1 MVVATTGFFDGLHKG
16 HQKVLD
22 CLCSTARKNG
32 QKSAV
37 VTFWPHP
44 RAVLQKNAESFR
56 LLTSLEEKQDLIR
69 AFGVDDLYVVSFTKE
84 FSKLSAREFI
94 KEYLIDKYNVD
105 TLIVG
110 YDHRLGN
117 ENTSEDITLP
127 EIAQEL
133 GIKCVRVDE
142 FDREGVVVSSTKIRH
157 KIIEGDVE
165 SASDMLGYNYMLK
178 GVVVMGRRIG
188 RSLGFPTANM
198 QLYEPL
204 KVVPKNGVY
213 AVKVTVDG
221 KFYIGMCNIGVRPT
235 FGLSTERTIET
246 HILNFNEDIYGLD
259 IKIEFLER
267 VRDEISFN
275 SKEELVSQLKSDLQ
289 IISKHLCIL

>member
-105 TLIVG
+105 IIAI
-110 YDHRLGN
+110 GN
-117 ENTSEDITLP
+117 
-127 EIAQEL
+127 
-133 GIKCVRVDE
+133 G
-142 FDREGVVVSSTKIRH
+142 
-157 KIIEGDVE
+157 
-165 SASDMLGYNYMLK
+165 
-178 GVVVMGRRIG
+178 
-188 RSLGFPTANM
+188 
-198 QLYEPL
+198 
-204 KVVPKNGVY
+204 
-213 AVKVTVDG
+213 
-221 KFYIGMCNIGVRPT
+221 
-235 FGLSTERTIET
+235 
-246 HILNFNEDIYGLD
+246 
-259 IKIEFLER
+259 
-267 VRDEISFN
+267 N
-275 SKEELVSQLKSDLQ
+275 SKMIVDPAGSVKDTMPNRRTD
-289 IISKHLCIL
+289 IFFKTVGA

>member
-44 RAVLQKNAESFR
+44 RTVLQKNAESFR
-56 LLTSLEEKQDLIR
+56 LLTSLEEKRELISK
-69 AFGVDDLYVVSFTKE
+69 FGVDDLIVVDFTKD
-84 FSKLSAREFI
+84 FSKLSAEDFI
-94 KEYLIDKYNVD
+94 KEYLIEKLNVD
-105 TLIVG
+105 TLVVG

-117 ENTSEDITLP
+117 ENISDSRSLP
-127 EIAQEL
+127 EIAQSL
-133 GIKCVRVDE
+133 GIQCIKVGA
-142 FDREGVVVSSTKIRH
+142 FDDFGVAVSSTKIRNRLLDG
-157 KIIEGDVE
+157 EVV
-165 SASDMLGYNYMLK
+165 AANQMLGYNYILK
-178 GVVVMGRRIG
+178 GVVVMGMRIG

-198 QLYEPL
+198 KLYEPL
-204 KVVPKNGVY
+204 KIIPQNGVY
-213 AVKVTVDG
+213 AVKVAVNG
-221 KFYIGMCNIGVRPT
+221 ESYIGMCNIGVRPT

-267 VRDEISFN
+267 VRDEISFK
-275 SKEELVSQLKSDLQ
+275 SKDELVSQLRRDLQ
-289 IISKHLCIL
+289 IVSKHLCIL